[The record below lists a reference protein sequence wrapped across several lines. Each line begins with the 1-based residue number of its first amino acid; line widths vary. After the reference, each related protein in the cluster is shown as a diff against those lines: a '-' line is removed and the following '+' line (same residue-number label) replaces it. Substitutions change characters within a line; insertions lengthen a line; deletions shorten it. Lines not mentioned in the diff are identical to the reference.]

1 MAAMSQRLRGW
12 LEAWRVYQDPRVLAI
27 LLLGFSSGLP
37 IMLVAT
43 TLSTWLAEVGTSKSA
58 IGLFA
63 YVFAPYTFKFAWAPL
78 VDRLPLPPLTT
89 LLGRRRGWI
98 LAAQLGLIA
107 SIFALGQTDPA
118 TNLAATAVVAL
129 LVAFCSATQDIAID
143 AYRIEILPR
152 EELGAGAGVVVLGY
166 RIGMWVATAG
176 ALLLAD
182 AFGWSTA
189 YAAMALLVLVGVATV
204 LWVREP
210 EVTTHSLEPAAAGAP
225 DRLDRERAAE
235 PADRRR
241 PLGFVPWLVIGWL
254 LVVEPL
260 GWLFSLLFDAG
271 GPASRFWG
279 LVAALDGLV
288 VLLGMA
294 TALHLLNRNPE
305 SPRLLRNW
313 ALVSMGWAILTV
325 LAHLLAEAPLV
336 LAKPYAWAFLQLV
349 FGLAN
354 GTSLLLG
361 GSGLDAAAFMSP
373 IWLLVVGFWIR
384 FLVAVWAYGV
394 PYFSRD
400 FVAVFG
406 LTPAVRESRLQL
418 WVRRAVVEP
427 FYDFFA
433 RHGIAAAVLVLALI
447 SVFKASDVLLT
458 LMANPFYIEMGFT
471 KTQIA
476 WVSKTFGLWMTLLG
490 GLVGGAVVYR
500 LGLMRSMALA
510 VVVMAGSN
518 LAFLLLARAHA
529 LGAAALGLDQAGF
542 ASLMLALFHLVI
554 LIENLSGGLGTAVFV
569 AYLSSLCNV
578 HYTAVQYAL
587 LTSFMQLFGK
597 FVIVPSSGFFV
608 DALGWE
614 AFFAGSAL
622 AALPALVLIYALV
635 RLGLAVEPPPQPAA
649 AGHSTASSA
658 RSPSR

>member
-1 MAAMSQRLRGW
+1 MASVAARVAGW
-12 LEAWRVYQDPRVLAI
+12 REAWRVYRDPRVIAI
-27 LLLGFSSGLP
+27 LALGFSSGLP

-98 LAAQLGLIA
+98 LAAQIGLIA
-107 SIFALGQTDPA
+107 SIFALGRTDPA
-118 TNLAATAVVAL
+118 TGLAATAVCAL

-176 ALLLAD
+176 ALLVAD

-189 YAAMALLVLVGVATV
+189 YTAMALLVLVGVGTV
-204 LWVREP
+204 LLVREP
-210 EVTTHSLEPAAAGAP
+210 AEEGPGVAAAGPGDP
-225 DRLDRERAAE
+225 DRLGRERAVRG
-235 PADRRR
+235 DRGTALGLV
-241 PLGFVPWLVIGWL
+241 PLLVVGWL
-254 LVVEPL
+254 LLVEPL
-260 GWLFSLLFDAG
+260 SWLFTLLYDL
-271 GPASRFWG
+271 GPRSRLWTP
-279 LVAALDGLV
+279 VAILDGAV
-288 VLLGMA
+288 VALGIA
-294 TALHLLNRNPE
+294 TALALLRRVE
-305 SPRLLRNW
+305 DAPRLLRNW
-313 ALVSMGWAILTV
+313 ALVAMAWSVLAV

-336 LAKPYAWAFLQLV
+336 LAKPYAWLFLGAL
-349 FGLAN
+349 FLLAD
-354 GTSLLLG
+354 GTALLLG
-361 GSGLDAAAFMSP
+361 GTGFDPAAFTAP
-373 IWLLVVGFWIR
+373 IWLLVAGFWIR

-394 PYFSRD
+394 PYFSRS

-406 LTPAVRESRLQL
+406 LTPVERESRLHL

-433 RHGIAAAVLVLALI
+433 RHGVAAAVLVLALI

-471 KTQIA
+471 KAQIA

-500 LGLMRSMALA
+500 LGLIRSMALA
-510 VVVMAGSN
+510 VVVMAASN

-529 LGAAALGLDQAGF
+529 LGAAALGLDEAGF
-542 ASLMLALFHLVI
+542 GTLMLALFHLVI

-622 AALPALVLIYALV
+622 AALPALALLYVLA
-635 RLGLAVEPPPQPAA
+635 RLGLSVEPPPAPAA
-649 AGHSTASSA
+649 RSTASSA